1 MMFKKILIQV
11 DDSDCSY
18 QAAKVGFKMAKELGA
33 EVLLLYV
40 IDEKYLIANPEFRT
54 SYVDI
59 FNLHLEQA
67 ENVTKHILKDLGEG
81 VNTSIEMPRSSPST
95 SIIEW
100 ADTWG
105 ADLIVIGTHGK
116 SEIAKIFMGSTSQYV
131 IKHAKVP
138 CLVIREKQ

>member
-1 MMFKKILIQV
+1 MFKKILISI

-18 QAAKVGFKMAKELGA
+18 QAAKVGFKLAKELDA

-67 ENVTKHILKDLGEG
+67 ENITKQIVADLGEG
-81 VNTSIEMPRSSPST
+81 CVKITVETPRSSPQS

-116 SEIAKIFMGSTSQYV
+116 SELAKIFMGSTSQYV
-131 IKHAKVP
+131 VRHASVP
-138 CLVIREKQ
+138 CLVVREK

>member
-1 MMFKKILIQV
+1 MFKKILISV

-18 QAAKVGFKMAKELGA
+18 QAAKVGFDLARELDA

-59 FNLHLEQA
+59 YNLHLEQA
-67 ENVTKHILKDLGEG
+67 ENITKQLVKDLSDGYAKI
-81 VNTSIEMPRSSPST
+81 TIETPRSNPQT

-100 ADTWG
+100 ANTWE
-105 ADLIVIGTHGK
+105 AELIVIGTHGK
-116 SEIAKIFMGSTSQYV
+116 SELAKIFMGSTSQYV
-131 IKHAKVP
+131 IRHSAVP
-138 CLVIREKQ
+138 CLVVREK

>member
-1 MMFKKILIQV
+1 MFKKLLIAV

-18 QAAKVGFKMAKELGA
+18 QAAKVGFKLARELDA

-59 FNLHLEQA
+59 YNLHLEQA
-67 ENVTKHILKDLGEG
+67 ENITKQLVNDLSEGYAKVT
-81 VNTSIEMPRSSPST
+81 IETPRSNPST

-116 SEIAKIFMGSTSQYV
+116 SELAKIFMGSTSQY
-131 IKHAKVP
+131 IIRHSSVP
-138 CLVIREKQ
+138 CLVIREK